1 MQALR
6 DPTNFLMS
14 KDISPLGIAFQSLVV
29 MEDLDVDVMMAD
41 LCGVN
46 VHPAGLGECQEGAE
60 AQQVDCGDQGKHSCP
75 RACGL
80 DEIPR
85 EVHH

>member
-14 KDISPLGIAFQSLVV
+14 KDISPLGTAFQSLVV

-41 LCGVN
+41 LCGVD

-85 EVHH
+85 EIHH